1 MFFIFKITPD
11 WIWWIL
17 PVLGL
22 LGLFLSQLPSAKTY
36 ELLIK
41 ILSCTTIAAGI
52 FILGMLYSDNTWNSA
67 ARDLKAKVVE
77 VQAKSEL
84 VNAEIKER
92 VVTRTQV
99 VKVRGE
105 SIIQYVDREVTKSDV
120 GCKVSSEFVSVHN
133 QAAEQPK

>member
-1 MFFIFKITPD
+1 MFFIFKIFPD

-36 ELLIK
+36 ELVFK
-41 ILSCTTIAAGI
+41 ILSYTTIATGI

-77 VQAKSEL
+77 VQAKSE
-84 VNAEIKER
+84 VINSEVKER
-92 VVTRTQV
+92 LVTKTQV
-99 VKVRGE
+99 VKVRGRD
-105 SIIQYVDREVTKSDV
+105 IIQYVDREVTPTDA
-120 GCKVSSEFVSVHN
+120 GCKVSSEFVSAHN